1 MQIAICHEYVIP
13 ACGGAEMYVADLVR
27 RLVSEWHEVHLYA
40 RRWDAASLPA
50 ALHVYRLPR
59 LPGPRF
65 LRPWR
70 FRAAS
75 AEALER
81 DRPEVSSGF
90 AKVRGTAVLYLLGGL

>member
-13 ACGGAEMYVADLVR
+13 ARGGAEMYVADLVR
-27 RLVSEWHEVHLYA
+27 RLVAEGHEVHLYA

-50 ALHVYRLPR
+50 ALHVHRLPR

-70 FRAAS
+70 FSAAC
-75 AEALER
+75 AEAMER
-81 DRPEVSSGF
+81 DRPEVSIGF
-90 AKVRGTAVLYLLGGL
+90 DKVRGTDVL